1 MKKSVLHFF
10 KVLIA
15 GLVLLCLSSCTGLI
29 QKTGSV
35 SFEIGPDLLNAAR
48 AGGDPDEEFVRIVV
62 ALEGKG
68 YGIKQTV
75 DIPIEQ
81 YWDSMATDRRFEATF
96 DNIPVGK
103 KLYAVIKTYQ
113 MMPGNNLPLELR
125 DPELYGKSDYF
136 TVKSGQNKV
145 SINASDYLRLNPYA
159 YNNTPLVLYNYNKD
173 TSKYDYTID
182 RMGGV
187 TSTSTSFCFDDQG
200 NVYSIYNNSIV
211 ANFHMGLLPLTDFN
225 PKGITFDTV
234 TKKIYVYALNEATL
248 NLCDVTDVVTEWDST
263 MFDIS
268 NVKSI
273 NFSES
278 GNDLSNFYHKKIA
291 INNDILYDIGR
302 NNYGNGNIFLVTQ
315 NINNI
320 SSPETTA
327 DSIIAL
333 SDRLLDIQT
342 GEINDIIYLDGS
354 IYFLINHF
362 GNTLSG
368 SSTDSPY
375 GYYSRG
381 ALVKYNISDGRIRTL
396 GWTSEPINNSGKY
409 IYICASYG
417 GEQKL
422 YEDSNCLI
430 PFKVSAKD
438 IEGKKIGGEQILFPS
453 FYAPAGKNNTSHF
466 YGPQKI
472 IGIKPKKL
480 IIADNGV
487 AFYTDSDNAYKAKN
501 VNRIVTVDLEAF
513 AITNVADA
521 PNGVTF
527 EPDLTGDINTSAF
540 AYVKNIME
548 VGKTYYESEGVEYV
562 KTSENAALY
571 AYIPLEQ

>member
-1 MKKSVLHFF
+1 MYMKKSVLHIF
-10 KVLIA
+10 KVLIC
-15 GLVLLCLSSCTGLI
+15 GLVILCLSSCTGLI

-35 SFEIGPDLLNAAR
+35 SFEIGPELLNAAR

-62 ALEGKG
+62 ALEGNR

-75 DIPIEQ
+75 DIPFEK
-81 YWDSMATDRRFEATF
+81 YMSSMNSDRRFEATF

-113 MMPGNNLPLELR
+113 MMPGNTLPLELR

-136 TVKSGQNKV
+136 TVKAGQNTV
-145 SINASDYLRLNPYA
+145 SINAADYRRQIPFS
-159 YNNTPLVLYNYNKD
+159 YNDTPVV
-173 TSKYDYTID
+173 TFSKNSSFYFYELSSGFNCT
-182 RMGGV
+182 V
-187 TSTSTSFCFDDQG
+187 NNNSFCFDNDGYFYTLEQIDQYAYRILSNNPSISEESSINHSYSPSLIVDSKTNIMYSYYFYAG
-200 NVYSIYNNSIV
+200 DVY
-211 ANFHMGLLPLTDFN
+211 
-225 PKGITFDTV
+225 ITKYPELISSNISENKEEKTIDS
-234 TKKIYVYALNEATL
+234 L
-248 NLCDVTDVVTEWDST
+248 VVTIDGGPT
-263 MFDIS
+263 YACYP
-268 NVKSI
+268 KSCT
-273 NFSES
+273 
-278 GNDLSNFYHKKIA
+278 
-291 INNDILYDIGR
+291 INNGIVYIIASYSEDGVYL
-302 NNYGNGNIFLVTQ
+302 FTVPFE
-315 NINNI
+315 NI
-320 SSPETTA
+320 SL
-327 DSIIAL
+327 IAKEK
-333 SDRLLDIQT
+333 IEIPT
-342 GEINDIIYLDGS
+342 GEIKDIIYMDGS

-368 SSTDSPY
+368 SSTQSPY

-381 ALVKYNISDGRIRTL
+381 ALVKYNISDGSIRTL

-409 IYICASYG
+409 IYISAAQGSR
-417 GEQKL
+417 KL

-430 PFKVSAKD
+430 PFKVSTKD
-438 IEGKKIGGEQILFPS
+438 IEGESMGGEILFPS

-487 AFYTDSDNAYKAKN
+487 AFYTDSDNAYNAKN
-501 VNRIVTVDLEAF
+501 VNRIVTVDLETF

-548 VGKTYYESEGVEYV
+548 EGKTYYESEDVEYIN
-562 KTSENAALY
+562 TYEYAPLF